1 MLCHE
6 WWLSQHFTH
15 RCWAVCV
22 TRERTWVAIHWLAA
36 TKSAK
41 LPWFMWWYY
50 PWRRFIPAVLR
61 RWVVIKDNWPMLSFC
76 FLIFRLCTIAHFN
89 RNTICVLLLS
99 FPLYLLHWTHFMVW
113 WSCGLRDFWPFSS
126 FVIQVWSQQEKS
138 VLECLGADLGCLPTL
153 CFRNMGFPFD
163 CQKSDATLPS
173 LNPFQSP
180 LPICSSLMDEKKIN
194 MLGRFSCPNSYS
206 GNPDLSKLAP
216 LWCSPSNKLLTAVW
230 RTQFI
235 LLIGWRD
242 SLTRIHRSTTSG
254 NTSCDDF
261 SISPIAK
268 RFELFDSYCNILF
281 REQYIPSLLTV
292 KVGKI
297 PAFLNFT

>member
-138 VLECLGADLGCLPTL
+138 VLEIVSSVSVQIWGV
-153 CFRNMGFPFD
+153 
-163 CQKSDATLPS
+163 CQHCVSEIWD
-173 LNPFQSP
+173 SP
-180 LPICSSLMDEKKIN
+180 
-194 MLGRFSCPNSYS
+194 
-206 GNPDLSKLAP
+206 
-216 LWCSPSNKLLTAVW
+216 
-230 RTQFI
+230 
-235 LLIGWRD
+235 
-242 SLTRIHRSTTSG
+242 
-254 NTSCDDF
+254 
-261 SISPIAK
+261 
-268 RFELFDSYCNILF
+268 
-281 REQYIPSLLTV
+281 LTV
-292 KVGKI
+292 KSQTQLSLLWTPSNLHCQSALHWWMKKRSICWEGFRVPTHIRGTLI
-297 PAFLNFT
+297 CPNLLRFDVPRPTSCWRQCDEHNSFCLLVDAIVWPEFIGAQHPETRAVTIFPYLQ